1 MSLDISKL
9 FDVKGKV
16 AVITGGGSGLG
27 TMMATALVQNGAR
40 VIIASRK
47 EKQLKEVADKLTK
60 EGPGSCEYIVAN
72 LGTKAACDQLGDE
85 VKKRVDKIHILINNS
100 GSTWGAR
107 YNEVPEKEGWDR
119 VYDLNVK
126 SLFYLTVAL
135 TPLLAKNANN
145 IDPGRVINIASV
157 AGLDPVAEGTSLGE
171 SDHGLWS
178 YNTSKA
184 AAIHLTKSLA
194 ATLSTKY
201 ITVNAI
207 CPGVY
212 ASKMTAYGLSRNKD
226 HITNA
231 YPMGRIGTP
240 EDIAGLVLFL
250 TSRAGA
256 HVSGSFI
263 ESDGG
268 ALNSGKGYRKEPE
281 KAKL

>member
-1 MSLDISKL
+1 M
-9 FDVKGKV
+9 
-16 AVITGGGSGLG
+16 
-27 TMMATALVQNGAR
+27 
-40 VIIASRK
+40 
-47 EKQLKEVADKLTK
+47 
-60 EGPGSCEYIVAN
+60 
-72 LGTKAACDQLGDE
+72 
-85 VKKRVDKIHILINNS
+85 
-100 GSTWGAR
+100 
-107 YNEVPEKEGWDR
+107 
-119 VYDLNVK
+119 
-126 SLFYLTVAL
+126 
-135 TPLLAKNANN
+135 
-145 IDPGRVINIASV
+145 

-184 AAIHLTKSLA
+184 AAIVSASPSRPVLQHRLTASVPSLLQHLTKSLA

-263 ESDGG
+263 ESDGKSSRQSSMQ
-268 ALNSGKGYRKEPE
+268 LTVC
-281 KAKL
+281 